1 MELCRGRVR
10 WELGKGF
17 SVVDRG
23 MGWAVL
29 GSGHGCEQLELKE
42 HSNAALKRRVW
53 IWGSSVWSQ
62 EVDLMTPVGPFQLG
76 LFCDSMIVLLGSN
89 PGHRSGL
96 VFPVPFPELIL
107 QDGLSCSVHP
117 PA

>member
-62 EVDLMTPVGPFQLG
+62 EVDLAYGSLLTLSVLALKAAKALNEQLH
-76 LFCDSMIVLLGSN
+76 D
-89 PGHRSGL
+89 
-96 VFPVPFPELIL
+96 
-107 QDGLSCSVHP
+107 
-117 PA
+117 